1 MFISGAVSE
10 GGHHVPSALSHCPAV
25 LLYRALESTLR
36 SGTVRAEGEHLLQV
50 LKHVIKESIS
60 EGPLLKL
67 PPVSVHSFLMGME
80 VAVKVSLLASLI
92 LGVEVVLV
100 SLLVVK
106 IVKVLE
112 NVIKVEV
119 KGLVVLSE
127 VICASSSSSSSVAL
141 PWQRAMA
148 ILVILPSPLVI

>member
-25 LLYRALESTLR
+25 LLYRTLESVIR

-60 EGPLLKL
+60 KGPLLKL
-67 PPVSVHSFLMGME
+67 PPVSVHSFLMGVE

-106 IVKVLE
+106 IVKVFE
-112 NVIKVEV
+112 NVIKVE
-119 KGLVVLSE
+119 GLVVLSE
-127 VICASSSSSSSVAL
+127 VIFAASSSVAL

>member
-10 GGHHVPSALSHCPAV
+10 GGHHVPSALSHCPAL
-25 LLYRALESTLR
+25 LLYRALESALR

-50 LKHVIKESIS
+50 LKHVIEESIS

-67 PPVSVHSFLMGME
+67 PPVSVHSFLMGVE

-106 IVKVLE
+106 IVKVFE

-127 VICASSSSSSSVAL
+127 VIFASSSSSVAL

-148 ILVILPSPLVI
+148 ILVILASPLVI